1 MSLARA
7 NGVEV
12 GAAFA
17 LPISAAGGTGLR
29 NGIDVRQPMP
39 AMATNQIN
47 LRGDE
52 FSYSVVSREL
62 DMETHSSRDATDVNL
77 KLDVRSISVAL

>member
-1 MSLARA
+1 MSAD
-7 NGVEV
+7 
-12 GAAFA
+12 
-17 LPISAAGGTGLR
+17 GGTDLR
-29 NGIDVRQPMP
+29 NGIAVRQPMP

-47 LRGDE
+47 LCGDE

>member
-1 MSLARA
+1 
-7 NGVEV
+7 
-12 GAAFA
+12 
-17 LPISAAGGTGLR
+17 
-29 NGIDVRQPMP
+29 MP

-47 LRGDE
+47 LCGDE
-52 FSYSVVSREL
+52 FSYSVLSGEL